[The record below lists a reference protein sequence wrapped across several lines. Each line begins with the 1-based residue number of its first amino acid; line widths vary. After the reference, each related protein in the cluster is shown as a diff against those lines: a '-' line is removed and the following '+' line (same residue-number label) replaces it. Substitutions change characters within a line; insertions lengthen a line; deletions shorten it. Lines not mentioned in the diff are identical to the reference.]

1 MKGLLI
7 VFLTALVILFMSL
20 SRERRSWLQTI
31 GLLGLL
37 AALGVMLGDLLSGDA
52 GGLNTQFASM
62 MVFDDYAL
70 SFSAVA
76 LVGAILIVGL
86 SGWGFRQLDETLG
99 DNYGLILFS
108 LCGAFCMFAFTNAV
122 MLFIGIEIL
131 SIPLYVLAGSRR
143 NDPAGNEAA
152 LKYFLMGAFASG
164 ILLFGLTFVYGAT
177 GSFEMARIAES
188 VASGRVNTALLFPGV
203 LFVLAGMSFKVSAA
217 PFHFW
222 APDVYQ
228 GSPNLVTAYMATVV
242 KVAGFAAF
250 YRLFSTAFAGVEELW
265 APGVA
270 AIAALTM
277 TLANLTAIFQ
287 QDFKRMLAYSS
298 ISHAGYLLLGIL
310 AIGQSGASGAILL
323 YALTYTAASV
333 AAFACYI
340 VVAEPNAD
348 GSINAFRNLSRTQP
362 LIAAVMAIAMLS
374 LAGIPPLPGFF
385 GKYFLFAAAF
395 QKYPWLVVLA
405 VVNSAISIYYYFK
418 VIIAMYFGRADEE
431 GHPVELPASISR
443 VMALALL
450 LLIALMVAPGLV
462 YGLLV

>member
-20 SRERRSWLQTI
+20 SRERRAWLQPI
-31 GLLGLL
+31 GFLGLFAAL
-37 AALGVMLGDLLSGDA
+37 AAMLSDLLSGDA
-52 GGLNTQFASM
+52 GGLNAQFAEM

-70 SFSAVA
+70 SFSSAAILGA
-76 LVGAILIVGL
+76 LLIVGL
-86 SGWGFRQLDETLG
+86 SAWGFRHLDETLG

-152 LKYFLMGAFASG
+152 LKYFLMGAFATG

-177 GSFEMARIAES
+177 GSFQMAQIADRI
-188 VASGRVNTALLFPGV
+188 ASGRFEAALLYPGIV
-203 LFVLAGMSFKVSAA
+203 LILAGVSFKVSAA

-250 YRLFSTAFAGVEELW
+250 YRLFSMAFAGVQEFW
-265 APGVA
+265 AAGVA
-270 AIAALTM
+270 AIAAITM
-277 TLANLTAIFQ
+277 TLANITAIFQ

-310 AIGQSGASGAILL
+310 AIGQSGSAGAILL
-323 YALTYTAASV
+323 YALTYTAASI

-340 VVAEPNAD
+340 VVAEPNSD
-348 GSINAFRNLSRTQP
+348 GSMNAFRNLGRAQP
-362 LIAAVMAIAMLS
+362 LVAAVMAISMLS

-385 GKYFLFAAAF
+385 GKYFLFAQAF

-405 VVNSAISIYYYFK
+405 VINSAISIYYYFK
-418 VIIAMYFGRADEE
+418 VIIAMYFGQADEE
-431 GHPVELPASISR
+431 SNPVALPVSVGR
-443 VMALALL
+443 VMAITLL
-450 LLIALMVAPGLV
+450 LLLALMIVPGWV
-462 YGLLV
+462 YGLLG